1 MDRKQ
6 GVTVAEAEMASVL
19 RLRPAGNLSQQDS
32 ARPRQASAPV
42 IGVTASDRGSLSAI
56 RTEQA
61 ARIVAAHVPGFRA
74 RFVPMPADHLGR
86 CDLVRWIEVNERLLT
101 LGSDRDF
108 AHVVYHEVAHAQ
120 VGWSSPMHGAAFNR
134 ALRKLD
140 RTPVGYTTRLA
151 EMFRD
156 ETNDA

>member
-1 MDRKQ
+1 MEHRETAK
-6 GVTVAEAEMASVL
+6 ARRAST
-19 RLRPAGNLSQQDS
+19 PA
-32 ARPRQASAPV
+32 
-42 IGVTASDRGSLSAI
+42 IGVAASDCSSLCAI

-61 ARIVAAHVPGFRA
+61 ARIVATHVPHFRV

-108 AHVVYHEVAHAQ
+108 AHVVCHEVAHAQ
-120 VGWSSPMHGAAFNR
+120 VGWSHPTHGAAFGR

-140 RTPVGYTTRLA
+140 RTPVGYATRLSTA
-151 EMFRD
+151 FEATHG
-156 ETNDA
+156 TNDA